1 MPHDENNRQRTVTW
15 EEPSITAKAM
25 GDHDGL
31 EWLQLL
37 KDGSLPR
44 PPIGA
49 LLGCQLKD
57 FGPGRAL
64 FEMDDGQWL
73 YNPIGMI
80 HGGALATLMDSAM
93 GCAVHST
100 LPRGVTYSTIE
111 FKVNFVHPVKIGVGK
126 IFAESKVI
134 HTGKNIA
141 TAEAH
146 VKDERGRLYAHA
158 VCTCMLMRPRKS

>member
-1 MPHDENNRQRTVTW
+1 MPQEETDRQRTVTW
-15 EEPSITAKAM
+15 EDPAITVKAM
-25 GDHDGL
+25 GDHGGL
-31 EWLQLL
+31 EWLGLL

-49 LLGCQLKD
+49 LLGYRLKD
-57 FGPGRAL
+57 FGPGWAL

-100 LPRGVTYSTIE
+100 LPKGVGYSTIE
-111 FKVNFVHPVKIGVGK
+111 FKVNFVHPVKSGVGRV
-126 IFAESKVI
+126 FAEAKAI
-134 HTGKNIA
+134 HVGKSIA
-141 TAEAH
+141 TAEAT
-146 VKDERGRLYAHA
+146 VKDGQGRLYAHA
-158 VCTCMLMRPRKS
+158 VCTCMILRAQKA